1 MVEMVRP
8 VPVIHEQRIVERAVP
23 VVEEKVIVKELEKI
37 IQEQP
42 TTIHYLNFDVK
53 EEPAA
58 LPLQFAEKV
67 SDNSSSFPWWWL
79 LLPFLCCIPLLAY
92 FLCKKNS
99 TEAPVIKKQATGPT
113 GSKKPVKPEVK
124 PEIKVEEKP
133 SPERRFVIEKK
144 VFDEGEE
151 IEKEIEREL
160 IKTKSQKSAARK
172 TEEVMQASSSG
183 YAAGASRAA
192 RKSEEI
198 MQASSTEYVAE
209 ATKTAIFG
217 EASNSR
223 RSAEAEYGRS
233 SGGGR
238 KRRIKTI
245 KKFGQVIGREEQVID
260 EFGNVISTKKL
271 GVDGNELLDEINSGG
286 YTSGSRREE

>member
-23 VVEEKVIVKELEKI
+23 VVEEKVVVKELEKI

-92 FLCKKNS
+92 FLCKKDS

-113 GSKKPVKPEVK
+113 GSKKPVRPEVK

-172 TEEVMQASSSG
+172 TEE
-183 YAAGASRAA
+183 
-192 RKSEEI
+192 I
-198 MQASSTEYVAE
+198 MQAPSNEYAAE

-217 EASNSR
+217 DASNSR